1 MLGGGD
7 GQEKILLSEEG
18 GHYMKNKNIGRG
30 VLSTQPDQRK
40 RPQCKMRKKCKTLSN
55 IENFSPLVSLTGH
68 FTKFIF
74 LEQLAAMPQF
84 IMQNMFFFFFLNSYH
99 DTNPLLHLYHF
110 RKKNIVIY

>member
-40 RPQCKMRKKCKTLSN
+40 RPQCKMRKNAKHYQILKIFPRS
-55 IENFSPLVSLTGH
+55 FHSLG
-68 FTKFIF
+68 I
-74 LEQLAAMPQF
+74 LQ
-84 IMQNMFFFFFLNSYH
+84 NSY
-99 DTNPLLHLYHF
+99 F
-110 RKKNIVIY
+110 WSS